1 VERRGRRRLKGS
13 LPPGPRDGGVG
24 FLRAATSGG
33 LLRYFAATSRRY
45 GPISSFRRGTQ
56 RLVFVDDAKAI
67 EEILVSR
74 QHEFV
79 RDRGAT
85 LLRELVGTGLLTTDD
100 PAHLVRRRI
109 MQPAFHRGRVAQ
121 YAATI
126 VTETDRV
133 VERWT
138 GAPLDVGSEM
148 ACVTVAAVGSTLFGT
163 DLRDEAARIAA
174 ILARVLER
182 GTSLAAFLA
191 FAAPLLDPL
200 HRLFPTRSSLLFPRE
215 RAELDAIVAP
225 IVRDRRDASGDD
237 LLSLLLAARDDA
249 GSTLGESAVR
259 NEVVMLILAGH
270 ETTANALTW
279 TWYLLA
285 EHPAVAARVRAELD
299 AVLGGRAPGFDDVP
313 KLRYTAAVFDEALRL
328 YPPAGA
334 FARRPLREIRL
345 GAFRIP
351 KMASV
356 FVSPFVTQRNGR
368 YFPEPLAFRPE
379 RWYDPPSERFAY
391 FPFGGGSKT
400 CIGESFARMEAILVL
415 ARIAS
420 RFSLERADASP
431 VEIASAALV
440 RPARPITM
448 RAIRR

>member
-1 VERRGRRRLKGS
+1 
-13 LPPGPRDGGVG
+13 
-24 FLRAATSGG
+24 LRAATSGG

-45 GPISSFRRGTQ
+45 GPISSFRLGTQ
-56 RLVFVDDAKAI
+56 RLVFVDDAKTV
-67 EEILVSR
+67 EEILVTR

-100 PAHLVRRRI
+100 PAHLARRRI
-109 MQPAFHRGRVAQ
+109 MQPAFHRARVAR
-121 YAATI
+121 YAAT
-126 VTETDRV
+126 VVAETDRV
-133 VERWT
+133 ADRW
-138 GAPLDVGSEM
+138 GEAPLDMGSEM
-148 ACVTVAAVGSTLFGT
+148 ARLTLAAVGASLFGA
-163 DLRDEAARIAA
+163 DLRDEAARVAA
-174 ILARVLER
+174 ILARVLAR

-191 FAAPLLDPL
+191 FASPLLDPL

-225 IVRDRRDASGDD
+225 IVRERRSEAGDD

-249 GSTLGESAVR
+249 GDALAEAAVR

-285 EHPAVAARVRAELD
+285 EHPAAAARVRAELG

-334 FARRPLREIRL
+334 FARRPLREITL
-345 GAFRIP
+345 GAYRIP
-351 KMASV
+351 KLASV
-356 FVSPFVTQRNGR
+356 FVSPFVTQRNAR

-379 RWYDPPSERFAY
+379 RWYDSPSERFAY

-400 CIGESFARMEAILVL
+400 CIGEPFARMEAILVI

-420 RFSLERADASP
+420 RYSLERDDPSP
-431 VEIASAALV
+431 VDIASAALV
-440 RPARPITM
+440 RPARAITM
-448 RAIRR
+448 RAIAR

>member
-1 VERRGRRRLKGS
+1 
-13 LPPGPRDGGVG
+13 
-24 FLRAATSGG
+24 LRAATSGG

-45 GPISSFRRGTQ
+45 GPISSFRLGTQ
-56 RLVFVDDAKAI
+56 RLVFVDDAKTV
-67 EEILVSR
+67 EEILVTR

-100 PAHLVRRRI
+100 PAHLARRRI
-109 MQPAFHRGRVAQ
+109 MQPAFHRARVAR
-121 YAATI
+121 YAAT
-126 VTETDRV
+126 VVAETDRV
-133 VERWT
+133 VDRWSE
-138 GAPLDVGSEM
+138 APLDMGSEM
-148 ACVTVAAVGSTLFGT
+148 ARLTLAAVGASLFGA
-163 DLRDEAARIAA
+163 DLRDEAARVAA
-174 ILARVLER
+174 ILARVLAR

-191 FAAPLLDPL
+191 FASPLLDPL
-200 HRLFPTRSSLLFPRE
+200 HRVFPTRSSLLFPRE

-225 IVRDRRDASGDD
+225 IVRERRGEAGDD

-249 GSTLGESAVR
+249 GDSLAEAAVR

-285 EHPAVAARVRAELD
+285 EHPAAAARVRAELD

-334 FARRPLREIRL
+334 FARRPLREITL
-345 GAFRIP
+345 GAYRIP
-351 KMASV
+351 KLASV
-356 FVSPFVTQRNGR
+356 FVSPFVTQRNAR

-379 RWYDPPSERFAY
+379 RWYDSPSERFAY

-400 CIGESFARMEAILVL
+400 CIGEPFARMEAILVI

-420 RFSLERADASP
+420 RYSLERDDPSP
-431 VEIASAALV
+431 VDIASAALV
-440 RPARPITM
+440 RPARAITM
-448 RAIRR
+448 RAIAR